1 MSWVAPPP
9 KLPQPPDTPFA
20 VPTTGEENIELIQN
34 WVETKVASEKPVK
47 KRTRRKE
54 TAELITAVQNT
65 TGAVASM
72 SDAVASRGP
81 KRSHAV
87 PMTILANTAPET
99 AAMPALPM
107 SVAVRLRLSRM
118 TGSRGGAANDETKQQ
133 KKENQARWNAR
144 MCGAAAEKRRNSV
157 ALCSEST
164 GMGNFCGSGV
174 GDG

>member
-1 MSWVAPPP
+1 M
-9 KLPQPPDTPFA
+9 KIL
-20 VPTTGEENIELIQN
+20 
-34 WVETKVASEKPVK
+34 PVK

-54 TAELITAVQNT
+54 TAELTIAVQNT

-72 SDAVASRGP
+72 SEADASRGP

-118 TGSRGGAANDETKQQ
+118 TGSRGGAAKEETKQQ

-144 MCGAAAEKRRNSV
+144 MCGAAAENGRNTV

-164 GMGNFCGSGV
+164 GIGNFSELGFG
-174 GDG
+174 GG

>member
-20 VPTTGEENIELIQN
+20 VPTTWEENIELIQN

-72 SDAVASRGP
+72 SEAVASRGP
-81 KRSHAV
+81 KKVTRGSHDY
-87 PMTILANTAPET
+87 PGKHG
-99 AAMPALPM
+99 
-107 SVAVRLRLSRM
+107 
-118 TGSRGGAANDETKQQ
+118 TGNRRDAGVTDVRGGEVEVVADDREQRRGS
-133 KKENQARWNAR
+133 ERR
-144 MCGAAAEKRRNSV
+144 EEAAEEGEPGEVERPHVRRRCREEAEFGRLV
-157 ALCSEST
+157 FGVYWDGKFLWV
-164 GMGNFCGSGV
+164 GSW
-174 GDG
+174 